1 MSISQNFPE
10 EGPTLNLN
18 FAGSKTLDPRITFS
32 RTTTGTYMDANG
44 LIVTA
49 PADAPR
55 FDHRYV
61 NGEIESLGLL
71 VEEERSNLAT
81 YSNGLSSWGS
91 AYSHTLN
98 QDVVGPDGITNS
110 AWTMDDTYTGGDGA
124 FREKS
129 FSVTP
134 STNQYC
140 FSVFAKSGTA
150 IWFDMYAFF
159 IGSST
164 KAVYLNYVWGTNTLS
179 VGSAENSPPAPTIY
193 GKIEYPNG
201 WNRFYFV
208 FSDPTGLNN
217 TCLFR
222 LYPSSRNAGYVGS
235 TLFYGA
241 QIEEGAFPTSYI
253 PRPDASTATRE
264 PDRAVI
270 EGSNFTDIFNTN
282 FEHFSMFV
290 NYDNTDIDDGTNYS
304 IIQFWGESTN
314 FDNRVEFYKDN
325 DSPYHIE
332 TRAFGGGSAIFSNG
346 NLSAGSTAA
355 TQKLA
360 TSWSVDYSTSS
371 GASRRWAFS
380 FNGESVDVV
389 NDATGTTVPSLTR
402 IGFGINP
409 TRTDFDGGKIHF
421 KQISLYSNT
430 LTDSQLQTL
439 TK

>member
-71 VEEERSNLAT
+71 VEEERTNLVTDSNGGDYGYDMSSGGSPTNDIAPDGSTVACKYDLSSNTGTPFLNCGVDTTLTNGVTYTMSMWVKGTTEFTVNLAFVGET
-81 YSNGLSSWGS
+81 NYTVESRNMDVTTSW
-91 AYSHTLN
+91 TRE
-98 QDVVGPDGITNS
+98 
-110 AWTMDDTYTGGDGA
+110 TYT
-124 FREKS
+124 F
-129 FSVTP
+129 
-134 STNQYC
+134 
-140 FSVFAKSGTA
+140 
-150 IWFDMYAFF
+150 
-159 IGSST
+159 
-164 KAVYLNYVWGTNTLS
+164 TLS
-179 VGSAENSPPAPTIY
+179 GNQINSRLQVFFGTQGE
-193 GKIEYPNG
+193 GKIISI
-201 WNRFYFV
+201 W
-208 FSDPTGLNN
+208 
-217 TCLFR
+217 
-222 LYPSSRNAGYVGS
+222 
-235 TLFYGA
+235 GA
-241 QIEEGAFPTSYI
+241 QLEEGAFATSYI
-253 PRPDASTATRE
+253 PRSAGSQSTRE
-264 PDRAVI
+264 LDRAVI